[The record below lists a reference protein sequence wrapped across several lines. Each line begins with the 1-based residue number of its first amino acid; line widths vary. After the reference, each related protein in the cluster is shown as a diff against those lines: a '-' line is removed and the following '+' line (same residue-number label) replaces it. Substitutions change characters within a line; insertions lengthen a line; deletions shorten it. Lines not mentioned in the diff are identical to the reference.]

1 MITILDAAGLRN
13 FIINHSNNNLFFES
27 VQSINGYIIA
37 NHQTI
42 DDIPNDIQHLRFYK
56 YYNEA
61 VPSID
66 FSNYRFDNLK
76 VITVAD
82 GSLKHIR
89 EFVIDG
95 LISLKTVSI
104 GEMCFRISNRK
115 RNDGICRITN
125 CPNLCHLEI
134 GTHCF
139 ADFKSFEL
147 SNLNSLQSI
156 TIGNECFLYVK
167 EFIIKGRIFK

>member
-1 MITILDAAGLRN
+1 MVIILDAVGLRD
-13 FIINHSNNNLFFES
+13 FITNHSNNNLFVEA
-27 VQSINGYIIA
+27 VQSINGYILA

-42 DDIPNDIQHLRFYK
+42 NDISNDIQHLRFFK

-61 VPSID
+61 VSSID

-95 LISLKTVSI
+95 LIGLKTVNI
-104 GEMCFRISNRK
+104 GKMCFRISNRK
-115 RNDGICRITN
+115 RDDGIFRIIN

-134 GTHCF
+134 GTQCF
-139 ADFKSFEL
+139 VDFKSFEL
-147 SNLNSLQSI
+147 SNLNSIQSI
-156 TIGNECFLYVK
+156 TFGNECFLYVK
-167 EFIIKGRIFK
+167 EFIIKGRIID